1 MHLVLFKGSYG
12 LIESS
17 LYIALCSAQI
27 FSVFGS
33 SGFKSHTTFTMDGLG
48 ICKCSVGMLG
58 AVFFNHALQ
67 RYKDFVT
74 RGVGVALV

>member
-1 MHLVLFKGSYG
+1 M
-12 LIESS
+12 
-17 LYIALCSAQI
+17 
-27 FSVFGS
+27 FGS
-33 SGFKSHTTFTMDGLG
+33 SGFKSYTTYTMDGLG